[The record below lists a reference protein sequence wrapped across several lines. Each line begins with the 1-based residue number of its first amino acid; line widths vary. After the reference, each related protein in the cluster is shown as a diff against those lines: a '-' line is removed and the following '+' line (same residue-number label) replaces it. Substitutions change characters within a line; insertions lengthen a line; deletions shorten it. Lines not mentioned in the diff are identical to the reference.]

1 MKRDGRVIHAPVVVS
16 AAGIYN
22 TVSATPTDVFV
33 WLLQCAGEA
42 NGGAVDVAVSC
53 LLVVYRWLLLKYG
66 NRNNSCALRI
76 T

>member
-33 WLLQCAGEA
+33 WLLQ
-42 NGGAVDVAVSC
+42 
-53 LLVVYRWLLLKYG
+53 
-66 NRNNSCALRI
+66 
-76 T
+76 